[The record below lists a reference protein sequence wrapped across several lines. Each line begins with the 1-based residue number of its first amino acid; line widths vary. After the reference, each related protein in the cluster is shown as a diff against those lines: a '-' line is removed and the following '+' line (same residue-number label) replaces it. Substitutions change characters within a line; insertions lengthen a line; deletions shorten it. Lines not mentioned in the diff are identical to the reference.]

1 MNKVFGKKPLNK
13 KNIELLAPFN
23 TIVFPDLFY
32 ISKLTNPQKNLLKK
46 LCIKRVIT
54 TQIRKPLSE
63 NLIENTNITIE
74 TAKQNV
80 KKIRT
85 ELNITKEKKKKNNFK
100 QKLFES
106 STFSSITKRNDH
118 FLFDPNLRK
127 MMNEYHFDE
136 ESDYFPNYKMDQEL
150 RDIFIN
156 KEDDEKIFGTLNK
169 IDFYKFHYDVY
180 HSEMTHVLGIKPI
193 IIDKEEGYNSFDF
206 KDWILSKINYQI
218 FEYQNKLKNLNLK
231 NFNKDD
237 SLKKSKEK
245 LEESITKLSQYIDE
259 ENDNYIFSDSE
270 NLFEDVLKKNFRFV
284 SYENHES
291 LQNSLSSIS
300 TEEFEKLK
308 EIAIQINVTLRS
320 LLLKANFI
328 TSTKFMDIN
337 KLANE
342 KYFVSWY
349 NNLIGNLHTRKIFSQ
364 EDCLYLLKETD
375 ILEKLEFIRLV
386 FKNFQTNYLSQW
398 KNYEEKDKDFDI
410 INKKQEVKEIYD
422 HFKKMEEQSFSA
434 PKRELISKIE
444 DFLSKRKLNPKVF
457 TIVQEELDRYKELN
471 EMESEYQNTKNYL
484 ELITKIP
491 FDLISKDQKSIER
504 AEKILE
510 ESHFGMEEVKKRILE
525 FLAIGKLKDD
535 FISNKVLCL
544 LGPPGVGKTSIAKDI
559 AKCLNR
565 KFVRISLGGENDPS
579 ILKGHRRTYLGSY
592 PGKLLNALKTAQTEN
607 PVILLDEID
616 KLGKSHRGN
625 VQDVLL
631 EILDPMQNK
640 EFNDHYLEAPLD
652 LSKVL
657 FLCSANVLDGSTISH
672 ALYDRLEVIELS
684 GYTKKEKLI
693 IFNRYLLKKI
703 LKKVGLDEF
712 RVNVLFEDD
721 VVLQLIDDYAR
732 ESGVRSLEKNLQ
744 IILEKLV
751 FEFITNDPEYETYRI
766 KNDKKDKENEE
777 NEEENYEI
785 VSENE
790 IIEKKEILENK
801 EEILKNEPLKQSEK
815 QEEIQEKKETL
826 ENKEEILNNEP
837 LEESEKEEE
846 IQVFKEFKITKEQ
859 IRKYLGPKIFTS
871 STIVHKND
879 DLIGFS
885 FGLGYNTMGGSVLSI
900 EVLELPSENKK
911 KTKSVLPKKELEINI
926 GTSNIKKK
934 MEGTLKMTGSL
945 GEVMQES
952 VEIAYTYAKYFL
964 QKKFSKNNF
973 LESKNLH
980 IHFPEGA
987 SKKDGPS
994 AGVTI
999 VTALISMAIQKP
1011 YNTNYAMTGEIS
1023 LNGRIMKIGGVR
1035 EKILAA
1041 KREGINNIFLPLG
1054 NKNDVEE
1061 LKDYI
1066 KEGMNFVF
1074 VKEFKDVYKVLFES
1088 EE

>member
-1 MNKVFGKKPLNK
+1 MNKVFGKKLLKK

-46 LCIKRVIT
+46 LCIKRVAT

-63 NLIENTNITIE
+63 NLIENTNINIE

-80 KKIRT
+80 TKMRS
-85 ELNITKEKKKKNNFK
+85 EMNINKDNKKKNNFK

-127 MMNEYHFDE
+127 MMNEYFFDE
-136 ESDYFPNYKMDQEL
+136 ESDFFPNPKMDKEL
-150 RDIFIN
+150 KDIFIN
-156 KEDDEKIFGTLNK
+156 KNDDDKIFGTLNK
-169 IDFYKFHYDVY
+169 IDFYKFHYDIY

-193 IIDKEEGYNSFDF
+193 IIEKEEKFGDFDF
-206 KDWILSKINYQI
+206 KNWILSKINYQI

-231 NFNKDD
+231 NFNKDEN
-237 SLKKSKEK
+237 LAKNKQT
-245 LEESITKLSQYIDE
+245 LESSITLLSQYIDE
-259 ENDNYIFSDSE
+259 NNENYIFSDSE
-270 NLFEDVLKKNFRFV
+270 KLFEDVLRKNFRFV

-291 LQNSLSSIS
+291 LQNSLSSLS
-300 TEEFEKLK
+300 NEEFEKLK
-308 EIAIQINVTLRS
+308 DIAIQINVTLRS

-375 ILEKLEFIRLV
+375 ILEKLEFIRIV

-398 KNYEEKDKDFDI
+398 KNYEEKDKDFDA
-410 INKKQEVKEIYD
+410 INKKNEVKEIYD
-422 HFKKMEEQSFSA
+422 HFKKMEELSFSG

-444 DFLSKRKLNPKVF
+444 DFLSKRKLNPKVH
-457 TIVQEELDRYKELN
+457 TIVKEELERYKELN

-484 ELITKIP
+484 ELITKLP
-491 FDLISKDQKSIER
+491 FDVISKDQKSIER
-504 AEKILE
+504 ARKILN
-510 ESHFGMEEVKKRILE
+510 ESHFGMDEVKKRILE

-559 AKCLNR
+559 AKCLDR

-579 ILKGHRRTYLGSY
+579 ILKGHRRTYLGAY

-616 KLGKSHRGN
+616 KLGRSHKGN

-657 FLCSANVLDGSTISH
+657 FLCSANILDGSTISP

-693 IFNRYLLKKI
+693 IFNKYLLKKI
-703 LKKVGLDEF
+703 MKKVGLNEF
-712 RVNVLFEDD
+712 RINVVFEDE
-721 VVLQLIDDYAR
+721 VILNLIDDYAR

-751 FEFITNDPEYETYRI
+751 YDFVTTDPEYEKYRI
-766 KNDKKDKENEE
+766 KKTKKEINEDE
-777 NEEENYEI
+777 DNEDYEI
-785 VSENE
+785 NFDYIENKE
-790 IIEKKEILENK
+790 DNEKKEEVENK
-801 EEILKNEPLKQSEK
+801 EDK
-815 QEEIQEKKETL
+815 EKKEGV
-826 ENKEEILNNEP
+826 ENNEI
-837 LEESEKEEE
+837 KENDFEDQE
-846 IQVFKEFKITKEQ
+846 IKEFILDKEKV
-859 IRKYLGPKIFTS
+859 RKYLGPKIFGS

-885 FGLGYNTMGGSVLSI
+885 FGLGYNTIGGSVLSI
-900 EVLELPSENKK
+900 EVLELPDKKIPRKTKKTGELNDSEKKLEIVIDNNIVPKK
-911 KTKSVLPKKELEINI
+911 KKIEKN
-926 GTSNIKKK
+926 
-934 MEGTLKMTGSL
+934 EGSLKMTGSL
-945 GEVMQES
+945 GEVMKES
-952 VEIAYTYAKYFL
+952 VEISYTYAKNFMH
-964 QKKFSKNNF
+964 KNIPRNHF
-973 LESKNLH
+973 LETKNLH
-980 IHFPEGA
+980 IHFPAGA

-999 VTALISMAIQKP
+999 VTALISMALQKP
-1011 YNTNYAMTGEIS
+1011 YNINYAMTGEIS
-1023 LNGRIMKIGGVR
+1023 LNGRVMKIGGIR

-1041 KREGINNIFLPLG
+1041 KREGITNIFIPYG

-1066 KEGMNFVF
+1066 KEGMSFIFVRKY
-1074 VKEFKDVYKVLFES
+1074 KEIYKELFEKKH
-1088 EE
+1088 